1 MRRNEMKE
9 VTEIVNDEKK
19 IKLIRGQRG
28 AIGWEISI
36 SGQEMEKIIS
46 EIQTTDE
53 KLKTL
58 YQGPQG
64 AE

>member
-1 MRRNEMKE
+1 MKE

-28 AIGWEISI
+28 SIGWEISV